1 MTIDQFIRKWAPH
14 DIGAINEFQTDL
26 FSVCSEGEKD
36 FQKVAL
42 GVLTYPDKA
51 TLKIVNGEDRT
62 SILYYRT
69 GTDPNNGTIWT
80 VPIESGI
87 TDKDWL
93 WVLQGLADYYIQS
106 LKK

>member
-14 DIGAINEFQTDL
+14 DIGAINKFQTDL
-26 FSVCSEGEKD
+26 FDVCTGGEN
-36 FQKVAL
+36 QKVAL
-42 GVLTYPDKA
+42 GVLTDPDNA

-69 GTDPNNGTIWT
+69 GTDPNNGMIWT